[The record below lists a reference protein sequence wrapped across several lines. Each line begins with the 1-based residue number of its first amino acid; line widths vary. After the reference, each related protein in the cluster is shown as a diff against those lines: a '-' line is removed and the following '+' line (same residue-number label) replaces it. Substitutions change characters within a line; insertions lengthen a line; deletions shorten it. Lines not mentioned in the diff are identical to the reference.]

1 MTSIGVSSHNLAR
14 AGLFEALGCAL
25 VGLHLGHKSVLK
37 GIVSGGNRRNSR
49 YCHLVR
55 QRGDT
60 FHSVTYGLRQTLS
73 AKGPAETGEPGSTT
87 EDVPTTIDQ
96 YREAKSQYLK
106 LRNQAKKEL
115 IARFHELSGEL
126 LRVQRELLDDFGEKI
141 TISNKPKKVRA
152 KAATVPAEPE
162 APEPAKV
169 AAIQKLIERQK
180 KKLAD
185 TQAADKPTKTVQDRL
200 YELED
205 ELRLLKGQ

>member
-1 MTSIGVSSHNLAR
+1 MPGSSA
-14 AGLFEALGCAL
+14 
-25 VGLHLGHKSVLK
+25 
-37 GIVSGGNRRNSR
+37 SR
-49 YCHLVR
+49 V
-55 QRGDT
+55 
-60 FHSVTYGLRQTLS
+60 
-73 AKGPAETGEPGSTT
+73 AGSTT
-87 EDVPTTIDQ
+87 GDVPTTIDQ

-126 LRVQRELLDDFGEKI
+126 LRVQRELLEDFGEKI
-141 TISNKPKKVRA
+141 TISNKPKKART
-152 KAATVPAEPE
+152 KAAVPVAEPE
-162 APEPAKV
+162 TPEPAKV

-185 TQAADKPTKTVQDRL
+185 TQAANKPTKTVQDRL

>member
-1 MTSIGVSSHNLAR
+1 M
-14 AGLFEALGCAL
+14 
-25 VGLHLGHKSVLK
+25 
-37 GIVSGGNRRNSR
+37 
-49 YCHLVR
+49 
-55 QRGDT
+55 
-60 FHSVTYGLRQTLS
+60 
-73 AKGPAETGEPGSTT
+73 
-87 EDVPTTIDQ
+87 PTTIDQ

-126 LRVQRELLDDFGEKI
+126 LRVQRELLEDFGEKI
-141 TISNKPKKVRA
+141 AISNKPKKTRS
-152 KAATVPAEPE
+152 KAVVPAAEPE
-162 APEPAKV
+162 TSPEPAKV

-185 TQAADKPTKTVQDRL
+185 TQAANKPTKTVQDRL

>member
-1 MTSIGVSSHNLAR
+1 M
-14 AGLFEALGCAL
+14 
-25 VGLHLGHKSVLK
+25 
-37 GIVSGGNRRNSR
+37 
-49 YCHLVR
+49 
-55 QRGDT
+55 
-60 FHSVTYGLRQTLS
+60 
-73 AKGPAETGEPGSTT
+73 
-87 EDVPTTIDQ
+87 PTTIDQ

-141 TISNKPKKVRA
+141 TISNKPKKVRTKTA
-152 KAATVPAEPE
+152 SIPAESE

-169 AAIQKLIERQK
+169 AAIQKQIERQK

-185 TQAADKPTKTVQDRL
+185 TQAANKATKTVQERL
-200 YELED
+200 YALED